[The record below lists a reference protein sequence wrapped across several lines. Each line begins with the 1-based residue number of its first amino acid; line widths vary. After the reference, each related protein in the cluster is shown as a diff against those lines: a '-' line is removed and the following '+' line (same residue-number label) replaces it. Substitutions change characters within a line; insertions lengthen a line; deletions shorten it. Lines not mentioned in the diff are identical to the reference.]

1 MESKELSFG
10 GLKHAS
16 DRRQFVTSVFQPENA
31 QKEVTDGT
39 APAEPLEL
47 RVVHTWPTR
56 EVVRVTLV
64 LLGLGLGL
72 YLLWQLQ
79 ELLFLIFLALLLAT
93 TIEPLVMHLRR
104 GPFGRAS
111 GVLAIYSLIIIAIA
125 LPIALVAPSLASQVD
140 SFTTDLPARVQDLY
154 PLVKSLQPR
163 MIQQAG
169 ISALDEAMILV
180 RQSGPPSGDSLV
192 QAGASAAHL
201 ILNFFM
207 VFVLAFYWLMER
219 NTLKRT
225 ALRGVPRHR
234 AKEVNEVWVELEEK
248 LGAWVRGQLL
258 LMLMIG
264 VMALVTFVIVGLPSP
279 IVLAVVAGLAEMIP
293 VLGPYLAFV
302 PAVLIA
308 LTVAPE
314 KVLLIIGCAV
324 VIQLIETNVL
334 VPRVMSHTV
343 GISPLTII
351 IGIQAGAILYGL
363 YGALLAVP
371 VAAAAQVIL
380 AHVLRAEDPIQAEA
394 HEEAD
399 VSAAPSDHP
408 AGIQ

>member
-1 MESKELSFG
+1 VESKELASG
-10 GLKHAS
+10 GLRHVS
-16 DRRQFVTSVFQPENA
+16 DWRQFLASVFRPATA
-31 QKEVTDGT
+31 QDAGIPDGT
-39 APAEPLEL
+39 SPAEQLEL
-47 RVVHTWPTR
+47 RVVHVLPSG

-72 YLLWQLQ
+72 YLLWRLQ

-93 TIEPLVMHLRR
+93 TIDPLVRYLRR

-111 GVLAIYSLIIIAIA
+111 GVLAIYSMIVVAIG
-125 LPIALVAPSLASQVD
+125 LPIALVAPSLALQVD
-140 SFTTDLPARVQDLY
+140 SFTTELPARVQGLY
-154 PLVKSLQPR
+154 PIAKNLQPR
-163 MIQQAG
+163 LIQQAAM
-169 ISALDEAMILV
+169 SALDQATILV
-180 RQSGPPSGDSLV
+180 RQSGPPTGDSLV

-219 NTLKRT
+219 NTLKRG
-225 ALRGVPRHR
+225 ALQAVPRHR

-264 VMALVTFVIVGLPSP
+264 VMALVTFIFVGLPSP
-279 IVLAVVAGLAEMIP
+279 IVLAVLAGLAEMIP
-293 VLGPYLAFV
+293 ILGPYIAFV

-314 KVLLIIGCAV
+314 KVLLVIGCAV

-371 VAAAAQVIL
+371 IAAAVQVIL
-380 AHVLRAEDPIQAEA
+380 AHALRAEDPIQAEA
-394 HEEAD
+394 HDEAD
-399 VSAAPSDHP
+399 ASAA
-408 AGIQ
+408 